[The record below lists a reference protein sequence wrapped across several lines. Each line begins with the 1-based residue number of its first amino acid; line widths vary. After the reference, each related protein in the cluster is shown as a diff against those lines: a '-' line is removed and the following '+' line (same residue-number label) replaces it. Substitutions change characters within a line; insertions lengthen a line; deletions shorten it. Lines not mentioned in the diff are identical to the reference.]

1 MGFIT
6 MEKVIKS
13 NRLKKETCDRC
24 VERLKEILSDEQIH
38 AFEDAFYSATDG
50 YMFSERS

>member
-1 MGFIT
+1 

-24 VERLKEILSDEQIH
+24 VEKLKEILSDEQIH
-38 AFEDAFYSATDG
+38 VFEDAFYSSSDG
-50 YMFSERS
+50 ILFSEREHSLL